1 MSSTPIMRG
10 QRPESEAET
19 GARRKTAF
27 ASDCATFGSTVTPS
41 RFFAYCCTS
50 WR

>member
-10 QRPESEAET
+10 QRPESEAEM